1 LLFLI
6 SLAHQSMSSAPA
18 AMYQQ
23 PYGGMIAY
31 QPARAYAPA
40 YCGGGRVSYR
50 RPMRLRQPQF
60 HFEQP
65 QAYFRPSGRPL
76 YDPAAISPYAYYG
89 QAQEVQAPQI
99 LVLTPE
105 QAQQALFH
113 PQQPQHQKQI
123 YFFIQPQQALVQP
136 QAYVHQ
142 PQQTQA
148 SYCIVVSHHYALKF
162 LAFLWKSRKR
172 LDRKMV
178 RV

>member
-1 LLFLI
+1 LYAQQAFLQPTLLFLI
-6 SLAHQSMSSAPA
+6 SLAHLSMSSAPA

-50 RPMRLRQPQF
+50 RPMRLRQQQL

-123 YFFIQPQQALVQP
+123 YFFIQPQ
-136 QAYVHQ
+136 AYVHQ

-148 SYCIVVSHHYALKF
+148 SYCIVVSHHML
-162 LAFLWKSRKR
+162 
-172 LDRKMV
+172 
-178 RV
+178 